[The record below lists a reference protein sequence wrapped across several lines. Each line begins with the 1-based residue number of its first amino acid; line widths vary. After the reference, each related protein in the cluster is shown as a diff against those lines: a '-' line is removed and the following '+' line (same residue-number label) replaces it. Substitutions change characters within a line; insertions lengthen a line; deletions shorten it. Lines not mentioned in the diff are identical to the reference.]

1 MEATFWLSDSRFG
14 RYFRIVCCFTCFER
28 SKMLVLSRKIGE
40 VIVIGDE
47 IRVTILEI
55 RPMAVRIGIDAPK
68 NISVHRQEVWIQ
80 INDSK
85 S

>member
-1 MEATFWLSDSRFG
+1 
-14 RYFRIVCCFTCFER
+14 
-28 SKMLVLSRKIGE
+28 MLVLSRKIGE